1 MEKSS
6 SLVTRLTLLLGMTLT
21 AIWLISIAMT
31 AFFSYEDTR
40 QRLVNELTHMAS
52 LRADL
57 SNYQFEGA
65 ERDALSLIDRQTH
78 DQLSWGFP
86 IPIKSESVKNN
97 TLINSFTCS
106 TTQSKHDFQIKQAYG
121 TSGQTYYLDSFTI
134 KNNNG
139 ITIFKPQKVSSDYL
153 KQRRKELL
161 LLPIFPTHNNIFW
174 GMPTY
179 TQQNGWHVSVAACNK
194 MGSLAG
200 FSLKL
205 NELLT
210 DNQSFDQRD
219 INLLLDKEGKLL
231 PIFQKNIPSNQLY
244 EILHQLK
251 NIHLHDGW
259 QQTPDYLVLR
269 TQLKGPGWQQLVIY
283 PRIGFAWEAAKP
295 ALHQLPFA
303 LAILLIL
310 TLALSL
316 LLRYYLAIPL
326 WNFVNIIGA
335 TGPQAMEPRLP
346 VKRMDEL
353 GHIARAYNGL
363 LDNLNE
369 QYDTLEMKV
378 KERTLALAK
387 SKLAAEQANHR
398 KSIHL
403 TTISHEIRT
412 PLNGALGAVEL
423 LQNTSLTLEQYRLA
437 ETARQCSHSLL
448 AIINNLLDFS
458 RIESGQLTLSQ
469 EKTALLPLLDQ
480 AMLTIHSQVLNKP
493 IALSTYVSS
502 DVPLEI
508 ELDSQRIK
516 QILVNLLGNAV
527 KFTQQ
532 GHISLTAERK
542 GQQLCFTVEDTGC
555 GIDSQHQEK
564 IFHPFI
570 QTYEHGQGTGL
581 GLTIADN
588 LAKMMGGNITLY
600 SKPNCGS
607 RFSLTLPFKGT
618 TPAMPFKGVCYAPP
632 SSLQAQ
638 LSTWGITCQPITH
651 KSVSLPPE
659 LFADKELCYLPGR
672 LYTKVKHYLENKGYI
687 PPYQQEIQHH
697 LPLQPWHMSILLV
710 DDAETNRDITGMMLR
725 QLGHEVTLAE
735 SGEVALHIGQSQY
748 FDLVLMDIRM
758 PGMDGLTATQHWRN
772 DAINLDNCCMI
783 TALSA
788 NTNPDEKIRAY
799 QAGMNHYISKPV
811 TFNQLA
817 EVLDLTAQF
826 QLERGINLTPQIS
839 SPKPLLNLEDDSLRL
854 KLSQSLQELLQLARD
869 SLTDIPT
876 LSDHLHTL
884 KGCAGQAGL
893 IELQEAVIN
902 LEIAIEAKERITQ
915 RDITRLD
922 EIIHWLLR
930 PRNPHEAI

>member
-1 MEKSS
+1 MKKSS

-21 AIWLISIAMT
+21 AIWLISIVMT

-40 QRLVNELTHMAS
+40 QRLVNELTHIAS
-52 LRADL
+52 LRSDL

-65 ERDALSLIDRQTH
+65 ERDALALIDRQSH
-78 DQLSWGFP
+78 YQMNWELP
-86 IPIKSESVKNN
+86 ILLKNEDAKNN
-97 TLINSFTCS
+97 TLVNSITCNS
-106 TTQSKHDFQIKQAYG
+106 PQSKHDFQVNQAYSS
-121 TSGQTYYLDSFTI
+121 SGQTYYLDSFTI
-134 KNNNG
+134 KRSNG
-139 ITIFKPQKVSSDYL
+139 ITIFKPQAVSNNYL

-161 LLPIFPTHNNIFW
+161 LLPVFPTHDNIFW

-179 TQQNGWHVSVAACNK
+179 TAKNGWHISVAACDQ

-205 NELLT
+205 NELVN
-210 DNQSFDQRD
+210 DNQSVEKRD
-219 INLLLDKEGKLL
+219 INLWLDKDGKLL
-231 PIFQKNIPSNQLY
+231 PLFQQNIPSNQLY
-244 EILHQLK
+244 DIIRQLK
-251 NIHLHDGW
+251 GIHLHDGW

-303 LAILLIL
+303 LAILLLL

-346 VKRMDEL
+346 IKRMDEL
-353 GHIARAYNGL
+353 GHIARAYNSL
-363 LDNLNE
+363 LDTLNK

-378 KERTLALAK
+378 QERTMALAK
-387 SKLAAEQANHR
+387 SKLTAEQANQR
-398 KSIHL
+398 KSTHL

-423 LQNTSLTLEQYRLA
+423 LQNTPLTTEQYRLA
-437 ETARQCSHSLL
+437 ETARQCSYSLL

-469 EKTALLPLLDQ
+469 EKIALLPLLDQ
-480 AMLTIHSQVLNKP
+480 AMLTIHSQVLSKS
-493 IALSTYVSS
+493 IVLSTYVSS
-502 DVPLEI
+502 DVPLEL

-532 GHISLTAERK
+532 GHISLTVERK
-542 GQQLCFTVEDTGC
+542 GQQLCFAVEDTGC
-555 GIDSQHQEK
+555 GIDLQHQQK
-564 IFHPFI
+564 IFRPFI
-570 QTYEHGQGTGL
+570 QTYDHGQGTGL

-588 LAKMMGGNITLY
+588 LAKMMGGHITLY
-600 SKPNCGS
+600 SKPNSGS
-607 RFSLTLPFKGT
+607 RFSLILPFNGVTPVIPFKGE
-618 TPAMPFKGVCYAPP
+618 FCSSPP
-632 SSLQAQ
+632 SLQAQ
-638 LSTWGITCQPITH
+638 LSAWGITCQPINN
-651 KSVSLPPE
+651 KSVNPPQE
-659 LFADKELCYLPGR
+659 FLADKELCYLPGR
-672 LYTKVKHYLENKGYI
+672 LYTKVKQYLGNKEHAASDYS
-687 PPYQQEIQHH
+687 ERQHN
-697 LPLQPWHMSILLV
+697 LPLQPWCMSILLV
-710 DDAETNRDITGMMLR
+710 DDAETNRDITGMMLK

-735 SGEVALHIGQSQY
+735 SGEMALRIGQSQC

-758 PGMDGLTATQHWRN
+758 PSMDGLTTTQYWRN
-772 DAINLDNCCMI
+772 DVMNLDNRCMI

-811 TFNQLA
+811 TFSQLA
-817 EVLDLTAQF
+817 IVLDLTAQF
-826 QLERGINLTPQIS
+826 QLERGINLIPQITTS
-839 SPKPLLNLEDDSLRL
+839 RPLLNLTDSSLRL
-854 KLSQSLQELLQLARD
+854 TLSRSLQELLQQARD
-869 SLTDIPT
+869 SLTHIPT

-893 IELQEAVIN
+893 IELQDAVIQ
-902 LEIAIEAKERITQ
+902 LEIAIEAKKIITQ
-915 RDITRLD
+915 QDITRLD
-922 EIIHWLLR
+922 EMIHWLFQPWS
-930 PRNPHEAI
+930 PRNAI